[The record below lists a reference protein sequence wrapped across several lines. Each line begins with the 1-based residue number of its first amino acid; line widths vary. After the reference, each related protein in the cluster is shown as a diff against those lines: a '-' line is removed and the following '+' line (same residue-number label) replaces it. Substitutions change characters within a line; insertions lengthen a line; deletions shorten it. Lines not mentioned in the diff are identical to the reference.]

1 MMDLRKRKDYIGD
14 KKRRESEA
22 IQRALRPGMMP
33 PIRGMNSQRRIDM
46 LDAVKKAGYL
56 K

>member
-1 MMDLRKRKDYIGD
+1 MIDLRKRKDYVGD
-14 KKRRESEA
+14 KKRRERELLMGA
-22 IQRALRPGMMP
+22 MLPGMMP
-33 PIRGMNSQRRIDM
+33 QIRGMNSQRRIDM